1 MAACEKRYRS
11 IFSPA
16 TTAQRVFPANS
27 KEASVAR
34 GRKGSVQV
42 FSAAHTD
49 LACQR
54 QGRNLSLWRPVKF
67 RPPLLCTRFK
77 PFALLTYTGHHL
89 HVIYDSINVTNELN
103 LPHLCYLKFWIR
115 WYWKKIKFQEYKA
128 IFSNYLFTVPV
139 QTSDTSLWNICCCLV
154 EFNWLIHDSL
164 MDFNEFLIGIIIFN
178 PLFIGI
184 LFYCF
189 NSQINSN
196 FT

>member
-1 MAACEKRYRS
+1 MAACEKRYRSIFSPATTAQRVFPANSKEASVAACEKRYRS

-103 LPHLCYLKFWIR
+103 LPHLCYLK
-115 WYWKKIKFQEYKA
+115 
-128 IFSNYLFTVPV
+128 L
-139 QTSDTSLWNICCCLV
+139 
-154 EFNWLIHDSL
+154 
-164 MDFNEFLIGIIIFN
+164 
-178 PLFIGI
+178 
-184 LFYCF
+184 
-189 NSQINSN
+189 
-196 FT
+196 